1 MSPFSVITNTISVRL
16 TSGQLLTLSQAAFS
30 NAISDRLEELLV
42 ATTPAPVL
50 VPKKP
55 IRARLWDESPRPL
68 KRRKF

>member
-16 TSGQLLTLSQAAFS
+16 SSGQLLTLSQAAFS

-42 ATTPAPVL
+42 AAPVL

-55 IRARLWDESPRPL
+55 TRMRLWDESPRPL
-68 KRRKF
+68 KRIRLS